1 MLLVKTRVRDA
12 YRGDV
17 HIGLGLFADQFIP
30 KGTVIW
36 RFNPVIDKVI
46 PVGELEGLTE
56 IERQFIDTYTYRE
69 GDTLV
74 LCSDDAKY
82 VNHSRTPNTDNYEN
96 EMGSVTVARVDI
108 NIGEEITSD
117 YRDFDDDSQGGEV
130 DAYL

>member
-1 MLLVKTRVRDA
+1 MLLVRTRVRDA

-17 HIGLGLFADQFIP
+17 HIGLGLFADEFIP

-36 RFNPVIDKVI
+36 RFNPVIDREI
-46 PVGELEGLTE
+46 PVGDLEGLTE
-56 IERQFIDTYTYRE
+56 IERRFIDTYTYRE

-117 YRDFDDDSQGGEV
+117 YRDFDDDSQGDAV

>member
-1 MLLVKTRVRDA
+1 MLLVRTRVRDA

-36 RFNPVIDKVI
+36 KFNPVIDKVI
-46 PVGELEGLTE
+46 DVGDLEGLTE
-56 IERQFIDTYTYRE
+56 IERSFIDTYTYRE

-96 EMGSVTVARVDI
+96 EEGSVTVARVDI
-108 NIGEEITSD
+108 NAGEEITSD
-117 YRDFDDDSQGGEV
+117 YSDFDDDSQGGAV

>member
-1 MLLVKTRVRDA
+1 MLLVRTRVGDA

-46 PVGELEGLTE
+46 PIGELEGLTE
-56 IERQFIDTYTYRE
+56 IERRFIDTYTYRE

-96 EMGSVTVARVDI
+96 EEGSVTVARIDI
-108 NIGEEITSD
+108 NAGEEITSD
-117 YRDFDDDSQGGEV
+117 YSDFDDDSQGGAV